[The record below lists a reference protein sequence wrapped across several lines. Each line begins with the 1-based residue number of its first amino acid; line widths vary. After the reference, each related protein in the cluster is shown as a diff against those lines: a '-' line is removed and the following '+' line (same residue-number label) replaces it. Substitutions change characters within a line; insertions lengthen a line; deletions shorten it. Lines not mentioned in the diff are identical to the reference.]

1 MRVPNTFRLLTL
13 FICALAF
20 GDVWAAAP
28 APLNERAPALVLRD
42 VEGRMHDLSDYRG
55 KVVLI
60 NFWAT
65 WCEPCRMEMPSMQR
79 LSEKLTGK
87 RFALLAVNLDEPE
100 ARVRAF
106 LKQIHFDEPVL
117 LDVNK
122 SIAKRWGA
130 RVLPTTFVVGP
141 DGRVRYRLVGE
152 MDWSS
157 DSALA
162 IVSELLAGT

>member
-1 MRVPNTFRLLTL
+1 
-13 FICALAF
+13 
-20 GDVWAAAP
+20 
-28 APLNERAPALVLRD
+28 
-42 VEGRMHDLSDYRG
+42 
-55 KVVLI
+55 
-60 NFWAT
+60 
-65 WCEPCRMEMPSMQR
+65 MQR

-130 RVLPTTFVVGP
+130 QVLPTTFVVGP

-162 IVSELLAGT
+162 IVSELLART